1 MRPLFFSAPLPLSD
15 GSLTHRVLMEVDGE
29 HSVVWTAVNAEQA
42 EQLAAELNRAVSSV
56 LGPG

>member
-29 HSVVWTAVNAEQA
+29 HSVVWTAVNAEQ
-42 EQLAAELNRAVSSV
+42 LAAELNRAVSSV